1 MVQVL
6 VGFVNSAAPDFQGNP
21 QPPRL
26 CLQAADD
33 GGEGLALTRRHR
45 RSRPG
50 DSLQLGRGTKPRDR
64 RCVSPGPRSWRTG
77 EKARC
82 CCHSTR
88 SEKGGATVVRVTAT
102 AHPLISAPGLPAR
115 SPANRLRPNLRTLR
129 APLPREAGQSRP
141 ALPTRLAYAF
151 FASELLSGAGAR
163 AFQRRWPICQ
173 WSPTIARSS
182 TARSPSD
189 GTGQASWSRFSIT
202 LSTAEQVGRSAN
214 FVRRKRPVCGAFSKP
229 SDGLEPS
236 TPSLPWRSSN
246 QLS

>member
-102 AHPLISAPGLPAR
+102 AHPPISAPGLPAR

-163 AFQRRWPICQ
+163 AFQRRWPITY
-173 WSPTIARSS
+173 SSATIARSLP
-182 TARSPSD
+182 ARSVPRSVAPSRAAAALD
-189 GTGQASWSRFSIT
+189 
-202 LSTAEQVGRSAN
+202 
-214 FVRRKRPVCGAFSKP
+214 
-229 SDGLEPS
+229 
-236 TPSLPWRSSN
+236 
-246 QLS
+246 

>member
-115 SPANRLRPNLRTLR
+115 SPAKRLRPNLRT
-129 APLPREAGQSRP
+129 
-141 ALPTRLAYAF
+141 YVK
-151 FASELLSGAGAR
+151 GAGSCNWRWSDRSCAR
-163 AFQRRWPICQ
+163 SLARTYVGARCCGAGGHVGVGAAAHSPTGAGWSAARCVGSAPQAFSDWWGLMCSHVGLRSAQTAAALRTWKARWPILRATV
-173 WSPTIARSS
+173 SRARPRPQRL
-182 TARSPSD
+182 TV
-189 GTGQASWSRFSIT
+189 
-202 LSTAEQVGRSAN
+202 LS
-214 FVRRKRPVCGAFSKP
+214 
-229 SDGLEPS
+229 
-236 TPSLPWRSSN
+236 
-246 QLS
+246 